1 MKLFNFVQ
9 MSRNYAGNAQFLPL
23 TATLLIL
30 SRRKPS
36 PSSQGTEGGDHMQWR
51 SFSAELT
58 GYGHE
63 GSQVRKIL
71 VSVIL
76 AVLNAH
82 LEHTIIM

>member
-1 MKLFNFVQ
+1 
-9 MSRNYAGNAQFLPL
+9 
-23 TATLLIL
+23 
-30 SRRKPS
+30 
-36 PSSQGTEGGDHMQWR
+36 MQWR

>member
-1 MKLFNFVQ
+1 
-9 MSRNYAGNAQFLPL
+9 
-23 TATLLIL
+23 
-30 SRRKPS
+30 
-36 PSSQGTEGGDHMQWR
+36 MQWR

-58 GYGHE
+58 GNGHE
-63 GSQVRKIL
+63 GSQVREIR